1 MNSLFSRNLI
11 NLAAAA
17 LLVSACDMD
26 SGKIDLSDNKAR
38 ALAAPVRQAPCLDNN
53 PQRTAY
59 FGDFHVHTGYSSDGW
74 LFKVRATPQDA
85 YRYAFGGEVL
95 LAPNNASDT
104 RGTRP
109 VRIDRPLD
117 FMAVTDHAEY
127 FAEGRFCA
135 DERLPEY
142 QSEYCQE
149 YREGYGRDMKQ
160 LVRILSPMPW
170 RDADLCGESGER
182 CKEVAHS
189 VWQDTVQ
196 AAEDWNDTSEN
207 CERTTFIGYEYSSV
221 RLGSNLHRNVIFR
234 NSIVPPNPV
243 SYIEAT
249 RVTELWQHLDQD
261 CLSSG
266 TGCDVFAIPHNS
278 NISNGRM
285 FAVDYPGAGSAEEQ
299 RAQAA
304 LRMKIEPLVEIM
316 QHKGDSE
323 CRNGLSNVIGAVDE
337 LCEFEKFESFAFKT
351 TVKFGEVGDCYEGP
365 FADSIPHLGP
375 NCLSKSSYIRTAL
388 VEGLKEEARLG
399 INPFKFGLSASTD
412 THNGLGGGVNE
423 KTFPGHLGT
432 ADDTV
437 EKRTAWSSEVIGN
450 ASNNP
455 GGLIGV
461 WAEENSRAAIFKAS
475 KRKEVFGT
483 SGPRIQPRL
492 FAGWDYPASLCD
504 DPRMLEKAYEKG
516 VPMGADLPDRGTA
529 DAPVFIASALADPGT
544 VELPGTPLQRL
555 QVVKGWVDDN
565 GVSNEKV
572 FDIAGDAGNSA
583 SVNLDNCEQSGPGFT
598 QLCTVWQD
606 PEFDAS
612 RRAVYYLRAVE
623 NPSCRYT
630 AWQCAGLP
638 PEQRPADCSRPE
650 VRKAIQERAWS
661 SPIWYTPAQSDVR

>member
-1 MNSLFSRNLI
+1 MNKTFFMRSTG
-11 NLAAAA
+11 
-17 LLVSACDMD
+17 LLVAGLLIGGCDMD

-38 ALAAPVRQAPCLDNN
+38 PLAEMVVQAPCLDNN
-53 PQRTAY
+53 PQRNAY
-59 FGDFHVHTGYSSDGW
+59 FGDFHVHTSYSSDGW
-74 LFKVRATPQDA
+74 LFGVRTTPQDA
-85 YRYAFGGEVL
+85 YRYAFGGELL
-95 LAPNNASDT
+95 LAPNDASNT
-104 RGTRP
+104 VGTRP

-127 FAEGRFCA
+127 FAEQRFCA
-135 DERLPEY
+135 DETLPEY
-142 QSEYCQE
+142 QSDYCLE
-149 YREGYGRDMKQ
+149 YRQGYGRDMQ
-160 LVRILSPMPW
+160 QMIRILSPMPW
-170 RDADLCGESGER
+170 RDVAQCGEDGAR
-182 CKEVAHS
+182 CKEVAGA

-207 CERTTFIGYEYSSV
+207 CERTTFIAYEYSSV

-234 NSIVPPNPV
+234 NSIVPPNPI

-249 RVTELWQHLDQD
+249 RATELWQHLDKD
-261 CLSSG
+261 CLSSE

-285 FAVDYPGAGSAEEQ
+285 FAVDYPGTSSLEEQ

-304 LRMKIEPLVEIM
+304 LRIKVEPLIEIM

-323 CRNGLSNVIGAVDE
+323 CRNGLPNVIGAVDE
-337 LCEFEKFESFAFKT
+337 LCDFEAFENFAFQT
-351 TVKFGEVGDCYEGP
+351 TVMFGEVGECYEGP

-399 INPFKFGLSASTD
+399 VNPFKFGLSASTD

-423 KTFPGHLGT
+423 RTFPGHLGI

-437 EKRTAWSSEVIGN
+437 EERTAWSSDVAGN

-461 WAEENSRAAIFKAS
+461 WAEENSREAIFKAS

-492 FAGWDYPASLCD
+492 FAGWDYSTSLCD
-504 DPRMLEKAYEKG
+504 DPDMLSKAYQQG
-516 VPMGADLPDRGTA
+516 VPMGGDLPARGSA
-529 DAPVFIASALADPGT
+529 SAPVFIASALADAGT
-544 VELPGTPLQRL
+544 ADLPGTPLQRL
-555 QVVKGWVDDN
+555 QMVKGWVDDK
-565 GVSNEKV
+565 GVTNEKV
-572 FDIAGDAGNSA
+572 FDIAGDANNGA
-583 SVNLDNCEQSGPGFT
+583 SVNLENCTRSGSGFV

-606 PEFDAS
+606 PEFDPS

-630 AWQCAGLP
+630 AWQCASLP
-638 PEQRPADCSRPE
+638 EGQRPADCSRPE

-661 SPIWYTPAQSDVR
+661 SPIWYTPAN